1 MRKKKQEK
9 ILLEKIFIEKPVAEG
24 RCLAHYQERVVLVE
38 GDIAP
43 QDIADLEIFKKKSNY
58 WLARPTY
65 IHQPSPFRQEP
76 FCKHYGEC
84 GGCKWQ
90 HLRYEKQL
98 EQKQQEVI
106 DALERIAKVPFP
118 DVKPILVSPQTQFY
132 RNKLEFTFSNNRWL
146 SNKEIATEQIFE
158 KNALGFHVPER
169 FDKIVDIE
177 TCYLQDDFS
186 NQVRNS
192 LRDFALR
199 QNFSFY
205 DLKNHTG
212 FLRNLLVRNT
222 NTGEWLVLVIF
233 AEKNLSAIEQTMRF
247 LQERF
252 PQITSLQYAI
262 NQKKNDSYY
271 DQEIQVFAGKPY
283 IRATME
289 DLEFRISPKSF
300 YQTNSE
306 QAYRL
311 YCVVRDFAD
320 LQGNEIVYDLYT
332 GTGTIANFIA
342 RKAKKVIG
350 IEYIP
355 EAIEDAKINSEINC
369 ISNTQFFA
377 GDIKDLLNKNF
388 VQKQG
393 KPDVIITDPPRAGM
407 HESVIKTILE
417 LAPQK
422 IVYVSCNPAT
432 QARDVAM
439 LAEKYQITAVQPVDM
454 FPHTYHVENVLQMK
468 RKVKLDG

>member
-9 ILLEKIFIEKPVAEG
+9 IILEKIFIEKPVAEG
-24 RCLAHYQERVVLVE
+24 RCLTHYQDRVILVE
-38 GDIAP
+38 GNIAP
-43 QDIADLEIFKKKSNY
+43 QDVADLEVFKKKSNY
-58 WLARPTY
+58 WLARPLR
-65 IHQPSPFRQEP
+65 IHQKSPLRVEP
-76 FCKHYGEC
+76 FCQHYGIC

-90 HLRYEKQL
+90 HLKYEKQL

-118 DVKPILVSPQTQFY
+118 AVRPILASEKTQFY
-132 RNKLEFTFSNNRWL
+132 RNKLEFTFSNSRWL
-146 SNKEIATEQIFE
+146 SAEEIASGQTFE

-169 FDKIVDIE
+169 FDKIVNIE
-177 TCYLQDDFS
+177 TCYLQEDLS
-186 NQVRNS
+186 NQIRNS
-192 LRDFALR
+192 LRDFTQK

-205 DLKNHTG
+205 DLKNHQG
-212 FLRNLLVRNT
+212 FLRNLVIRNT

-233 AEKNLSAIEQTMRF
+233 AENNFSAIEQTLNF
-247 LQERF
+247 LQNNF

-262 NQKKNDSYY
+262 NQKKNDNYH
-271 DQEIQVFAGKPY
+271 DQEIKVFAGKPY
-283 IRATME
+283 VTATME
-289 DLEFRISPKSF
+289 DLQFRISPKSF

-311 YCVVRDFAD
+311 YCVAREFAN

-332 GTGTIANFIA
+332 GTGTIANFVA
-342 RKAKKVIG
+342 RKAKRVIG

-355 EAIEDAKINSEINC
+355 EAIEDAKINAQIND
-369 ISNTQFFA
+369 ITNTEFFA
-377 GDIKDLLNKNF
+377 GDIKDLLNYDF
-388 VQKQG
+388 VKKHG

-407 HESVIKTILE
+407 HESVVRTILQ

-432 QARDVAM
+432 QARDVAL

-454 FPHTYHVENVLQMK
+454 FPHTYHVENVLQM
-468 RKVKLDG
+468 VKTQ